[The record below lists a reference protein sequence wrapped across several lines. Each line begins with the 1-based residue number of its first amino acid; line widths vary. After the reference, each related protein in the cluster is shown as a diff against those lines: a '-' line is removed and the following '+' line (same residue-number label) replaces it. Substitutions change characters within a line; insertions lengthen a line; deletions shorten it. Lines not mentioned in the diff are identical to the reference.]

1 MEKIVEQGLLF
12 DYYGCLLTKR
22 QQEIYEDA
30 VTNDL
35 SLSELAET
43 YGISRQGVHDQ
54 IHRCDKILKEYEE
67 KLGCIEKDRK
77 IRKAVLALKEASEK
91 QDAEEI
97 RKFVEEILNQIS

>member
-43 YGISRQGVHDQ
+43 YVISRHGVHDQ
-54 IHRCDKILKEYEE
+54 IHRCDKILREYEE

-77 IRKAVLALKEASEK
+77 IRKAALAIKEITDE
-91 QDAEEI
+91 QNAEEI
-97 RKFVEEILNQIS
+97 RRFVEEILTQIS